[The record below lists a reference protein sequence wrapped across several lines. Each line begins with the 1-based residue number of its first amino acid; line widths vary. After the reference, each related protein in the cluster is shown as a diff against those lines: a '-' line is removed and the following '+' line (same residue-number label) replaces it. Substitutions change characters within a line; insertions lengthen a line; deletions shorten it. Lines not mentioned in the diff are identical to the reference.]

1 MMVRSKQNSRAGR
14 GNSGA
19 ARVLAL
25 ALLGMSACL
34 TSRAGW
40 AQSIVATINGDP
52 VTTVDVAEREKLLR
66 ALGQPA
72 SSAAALDSLIKSRVE
87 ASEINKYG
95 IKVTASELAPAVQY
109 YADRAHVSSEAMSA
123 RLQNSHVDKKHL
135 ENFLQIHTAFNIYAR
150 ARNRAVE
157 VSQEDIQKELA
168 NDPKLAHQNSYVI
181 RQVLLT
187 VPPSAGMAGLQQAAK
202 QMESLRARFTSCDV
216 GVKLVTEYPNLVVRD
231 PVTRSS
237 SALGDQL
244 TALLDKTPVGH
255 LTAASRDSSGIA
267 ALALCSRTAA
277 SSDVEK
283 DAAQTRVLARIIQRD
298 ADKLYDE
305 LRAHAVIVKPKK

>member
-1 MMVRSKQNSRAGR
+1 MMVRSKQNSPAVR

-19 ARVLAL
+19 ARMLAL
-25 ALLGMSACL
+25 ALLGVTACL
-34 TSRAGW
+34 PGPAAW
-40 AQSIVATINGDP
+40 AQSIVATVNGDP
-52 VTTVDVAEREKLLR
+52 VTTVDIAEREKLLR

-72 SSAAALDSLIKSRVE
+72 SPSAALDSMIKSRVE
-87 ASEINKYG
+87 AGEINKYG
-95 IKVTASELAPAVQY
+95 IKVSASDLGPAVQY
-109 YADRAHVSSEAMSA
+109 YADRAHVSSAVMSG
-123 RLQNSHVDKKHL
+123 RLQNSHVDKKHV

-157 VSQEDIQKELA
+157 VSQEDIQSELA
-168 NDPKLAHQNSYVI
+168 HDPKLAHQTSYVI

-187 VPPSAGMAGLQQAAK
+187 VPPSSGMAGLQQAAK
-202 QMESLRARFTSCDV
+202 QMESLRARFTSCDT
-216 GVKLVTEYPNLVVRD
+216 GVKLVSEYPNLVVRD

-237 SALGDQL
+237 VALGDQL

-255 LTAASRDSSGIA
+255 LTAASRDTSGIA
-267 ALALCSRTAA
+267 ALALCSRSAA

-298 ADKLYDE
+298 ADKLYAE
-305 LRAHAVIVKPKK
+305 LRTHAVIVKPQK